1 MTMAQAMEES
11 HLSAPFDFD
20 FEKLN
25 IGTAQ
30 RQRGDILATRR
41 ISIRDGSE
49 LVSALW
55 GNLWGIF
62 EKSQQ
67 SLRIKENWRRRRDS
81 NPRYGF

>member
-1 MTMAQAMEES
+1 
-11 HLSAPFDFD
+11 LSAPFDFD

-67 SLRIKENWRRRRDS
+67 SPAHQGKLAETE
-81 NPRYGF
+81 GFEPSIRLLTV

>member
-1 MTMAQAMEES
+1 MIMAQAMRS
-11 HLSAPFDFD
+11 RISAPFDSD

-25 IGTAQ
+25 VGTAQ
-30 RQRGDILATRR
+30 TQRGDILATPR

-67 SLRIKENWRRRRDS
+67 SPAHLWLMA
-81 NPRYGF
+81 

>member
-1 MTMAQAMEES
+1 M
-11 HLSAPFDFD
+11 SAPFDFD

-30 RQRGDILATRR
+30 RQRGDIFATRN
-41 ISIRDGSE
+41 INPDGSE

-67 SLRIKENWRRRRDS
+67 SPAHQGKLAETE
-81 NPRYGF
+81 GFEPSIRLLTV